1 MRIAIAGFWLESVTF
16 LPDVTDIADFERS
29 AKRGAEV
36 IAGFAGTATP
46 QGGLIDVLAEAG
58 AELVGVVDAGV
69 GAAAAAS
76 DDAYDKYVGEI
87 VDGVAAI
94 RGEIDAVAIHLHG
107 ALATPTNRKAD
118 AGVLQAIRRVVGP
131 DMPIACP
138 MDYHANLA
146 PESLAAADIITGFR
160 YSPHTDM
167 WETGARAARLLLRQ
181 LRGEIRPVMAMAKP
195 GIALPSV
202 FSATRLEPLAE
213 LVAATEAA
221 SGATPG
227 LLDCSLFGGFSYA
240 DTPDTGMT
248 ALAVADGDAAI
259 ARGWADDM
267 ASRCWE
273 LRHRLFRRDL
283 IHDVRRG
290 VDRAL
295 ALTETSDK
303 PVCILEH
310 ADRLNDSTYVLKALL
325 RRGGARVYAPFMF
338 DPELAKA
345 ACEAG
350 AGGVVRMPMFGKSSD
365 RAGGPI
371 DGAANVLQAGP
382 LKFDITGP
390 LKTGAMID
398 LGDAALLD
406 IDGVR
411 VSVVSAQWSAIDLD
425 CFRLYD
431 LKPEDFDI
439 ILLRSKTHFREIYE
453 PMCAEIVIVDTPDW
467 GPAELG
473 ALPYEHLPAD
483 TFPLT
488 ESASQGGAVRRA

>member
-16 LPDVTDIADFERS
+16 LPDVTDIAEFERS

-36 IAGFAGTATP
+36 IAAFALTATP
-46 QGGLIDVLAEAG
+46 QGGLIDVLQEAG
-58 AELVGVVDAGV
+58 AELVGIADAGV

-76 DDAYDKYVGEI
+76 DRAYAKYVGEI
-87 VDGVAAI
+87 VDGI
-94 RGEIDAVAIHLHG
+94 DRIKHEIDAVAIHLHG

-118 AGVLQAIRRVVGP
+118 AGVLQAIRKVVGP

-146 PESLAAADIITGFR
+146 PESLAAADIVTGFR

-167 WETGARAARLLLRQ
+167 WETGARAARLLLGK
-181 LRGEIRPVMAMAKP
+181 LRGEIDPVMAMAKP

-202 FSATRLEPLAE
+202 FSATRLKPLDR
-213 LVAATEAA
+213 LVAAAEAA
-221 SGATPG
+221 PQDVKG

-248 ALAVADGDAAI
+248 ALAIADGD
-259 ARGWADDM
+259 RGLAERWAEAM
-267 ASRCWE
+267 AEACWE
-273 LRHRLFRRDL
+273 HRDELFRREL
-283 IHDVRRG
+283 IHDVKGG

-295 ALTETSDK
+295 DVAKSAAR

-310 ADRLNDSTYVLKALL
+310 ADRLNDSTYTLKELI

-338 DPELAKA
+338 DPALATA

-350 AGGVVRMPMFGKSSD
+350 AGGIVRMSMFGKSSD

-371 DGAANVLQAGP
+371 DGAANVIQAGP
-382 LKFDITGP
+382 LKFEITGP
-390 LKTGAMID
+390 LKTGMTID

-425 CFRLYD
+425 CFRLYG
-431 LKPEDFDI
+431 LKPDDFDI
-439 ILLRSKTHFREIYE
+439 VLLRSKTHFREIYE
-453 PMCAEIVIVDTPDW
+453 PICEEIVIVDTPDW

-473 ALPYEHLPAD
+473 ALPYEYLPAD
-483 TFPLT
+483 TYPVT
-488 ESASQGGAVRRA
+488 DA